1 MKSGLMKGE
10 LSVIDGWHCCAA
22 SNWSVTG
29 ALWAGPPK
37 VAAGRSLPPSLTGSQ
52 SVSPGNRGRLA
63 INHTAGGYMSIHSI
77 LAPDQSTPPG
87 YTTDAV
93 RHHCRVAVAT
103 FA

>member
-52 SVSPGNRGRLA
+52 SHQETG
-63 INHTAGGYMSIHSI
+63 AG
-77 LAPDQSTPPG
+77 
-87 YTTDAV
+87 
-93 RHHCRVAVAT
+93 
-103 FA
+103 